1 MTWVFWIAAAVT
13 AYAYVG
19 YLGSLWMR
27 AQFRPHPV
35 KRAPVE
41 PSVSLVM
48 VVRNEESVLP
58 AKLRNLLE
66 IDYPAAR
73 FQIVIVSDGSTDGT
87 EAILR
92 EQAKDSR
99 VQVMLNQL
107 ARGKAQGLND
117 GLSLASGEIVVFT
130 DARQQIERGAIR
142 LLVEN
147 FADSE
152 VGCVSGALMLG
163 DPELGESGK
172 SVGLYWSIEK
182 KVRELESATGSVV
195 GATGA
200 LYAVRRELIPTLP
213 EGTILDDVYIPMEVV
228 RQGKRVVFDNR
239 ACAWDRENSES
250 EAEFARKVRT
260 LSGNY
265 QLLQL
270 APWILSGQNPLRGRF
285 LGHKLL
291 RLAVPFT
298 LAAMLVASFLLKPPF
313 YKLALALQLALYGLG
328 FLALARM
335 PKPRWLARVADA
347 AGVFMLLN
355 TAAVVA
361 FANFVAGRKIVWSR

>member
-1 MTWVFWIAAAVT
+1 MTWVFWIAALVI

-27 AQFRPHPV
+27 ALLRPHPV
-35 KRAPVE
+35 KRAAVE
-41 PSVSLVM
+41 PAVSLVM
-48 VVRNEESVLP
+48 VVRNEESVL
-58 AKLRNLLE
+58 AGKLRNLLE
-66 IDYPAAR
+66 IDYPAER
-73 FQIVIVSDGSTDGT
+73 FQIVVVSDGSTDGT
-87 EAILR
+87 ETILR
-92 EQAKDSR
+92 EQARNSR
-99 VQVMLNQL
+99 VQVLLNQL
-107 ARGKAQGLND
+107 PRGKAQGLND
-117 GLSLASGEIVVFT
+117 GLSLASGDVVVFT

-163 DPELGESGK
+163 DSEQGESGK
-172 SVGLYWSIEK
+172 SVGLYWAVEK

-200 LYAVRRELIPTLP
+200 LYAIRRELIPTLP

-250 EAEFARKVRT
+250 EAEFSRKVRT

-265 QLLQL
+265 QLVQL
-270 APWILSGQNPLRGRF
+270 APWILSRQNPLRGRF
-285 LGHKLL
+285 LAHKLL
-291 RLAVPFT
+291 RLAIPFA
-298 LAAMLVASFLLKPPF
+298 LAAMLVASFVLKPPF
-313 YKLALALQLALYGLG
+313 YKLALALQLVVYGLG

-335 PKPRWLARVADA
+335 PKPRLLARVADA